1 MSSDLDFRE
10 AVDID
15 LSILWEETIRFL
27 CGQGRPVVAGALF
40 VEFESGKEKLDKF
53 WILFDQ
59 STLIKVF
66 DSSHAVKR

>member
-10 AVDID
+10 KVDVD

-27 CGQGRPVVAGALF
+27 CGESRLLVAGSIF
-40 VEFESGKEKLDKF
+40 VEFESGKEEVDKF
-53 WILFDQ
+53 WMLFDQ

-66 DSSHAVKR
+66 NLIHVFKG

>member
-1 MSSDLDFRE
+1 MMGK
-10 AVDID
+10 
-15 LSILWEETIRFL
+15 TIRFL

-66 DSSHAVKR
+66 DLSQAVKR